1 MSEIK
6 IKRTEGLAR
15 EEARRVIARRNLQR
29 KADLEHE
36 RSELLEDYVQKD
48 MARIDRTI
56 GTSVIWLL
64 LFMLVFIALAWFG
77 NDILHW
83 ALAHFGS
90 TPPAKP

>member
-6 IKRTEGLAR
+6 VQRTEGPAR
-15 EEARRVIARRNLQR
+15 EEARRVIARRNLKR

-36 RSELLEDYVQKD
+36 RAELLQGHVQKD

-77 NDILHW
+77 TDLLQW
-83 ALAHFGS
+83 ALSHS
-90 TPPAKP
+90 R

>member
-6 IKRTEGLAR
+6 IQRTEGLAR
-15 EEARRVIARRNLQR
+15 EEARRVIARRNLKR

-36 RSELLEDYVQKD
+36 RAQLLEGVVQTD

-56 GTSVIWLL
+56 GSSVIWLL
-64 LFMLVFIALAWFG
+64 LLMLVFIALAWFG

-83 ALAHFGS
+83 VLGFGS
-90 TPPAKP
+90 TPAAKP